1 MDIRSFGSRESRARA
16 STGDRA
22 RFSCRRRSGFTS
34 ISIRAK
40 NRRAISPLKPWG
52 FTYQVEDLVKTLEV
66 EASGGT
72 QIDYKDQDP
81 EIHATFVAECAKRGV
96 EVRLKF

>member
-1 MDIRSFGSRESRARA
+1 MLSKERACFYAGFCKIGQEGRA
-16 STGDRA
+16 
-22 RFSCRRRSGFTS
+22 
-34 ISIRAK
+34 
-40 NRRAISPLKPWG
+40 LKPWG

-66 EASGGT
+66 EAAGGT

-81 EIHATFVAECAKRGV
+81 EIHQTFVNECSKRGV

>member
-1 MDIRSFGSRESRARA
+1 
-16 STGDRA
+16 
-22 RFSCRRRSGFTS
+22 
-34 ISIRAK
+34 
-40 NRRAISPLKPWG
+40 LKPWG

-66 EASGGT
+66 EAAGGT

-81 EIHATFVAECAKRGV
+81 DIHQTFVQECAKRGV